1 MGRVFDGQCRICEET
16 YTGQGMSSHIKR
28 CLKDHAN
35 LAAIHH
41 GLLVGVRADGEA
53 GRFWMHLL
61 VRPEA
66 SLEALDDAL
75 REIWFDG
82 GEATS
87 VFDIEQTRYVST
99 LEEPQAPEEDGAP
112 ALEPLGVDIGAVIRP
127 RMEFGYLY
135 DPQAPTELELTV
147 YDPYPC
153 PAKLVDDESEADVV
167 VAARNTLEGVACS
180 TCENEAGFVCST
192 CVAADEIEEVAEGDD
207 DDEEAFEVV
216 GPFVCE
222 ECRAKHEG
230 HEVRALVNTPRTN
243 PR

>member
-53 GRFWMHLL
+53 GRFWMYLL

-66 SLEALDDAL
+66 SLASLDEAL
-75 REIWFDG
+75 RGIWFEG
-82 GEATS
+82 GEAPS
-87 VFDIEQTRYVST
+87 VFEIEETRYVST
-99 LEEPQAPEEDGAP
+99 LAAPQAPEEEGEP
-112 ALEPLGVDIGAVIRP
+112 ALEPMSTDIGAAIRP
-127 RMEFGYLY
+127 RMEFRYLY
-135 DPQAPTELELTV
+135 DPQEPTRLELTV

-192 CVAADEIEEVAEGDD
+192 CVAADELEEIAEE
-207 DDEEAFEVV
+207 DEEAFEVV

-222 ECRAKHEG
+222 TCRAKHEG

-243 PR
+243 